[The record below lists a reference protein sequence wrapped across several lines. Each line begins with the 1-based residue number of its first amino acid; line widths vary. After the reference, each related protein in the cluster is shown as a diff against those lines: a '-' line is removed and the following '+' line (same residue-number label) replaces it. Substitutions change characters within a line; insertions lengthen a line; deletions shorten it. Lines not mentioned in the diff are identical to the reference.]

1 MRVFVSRGTHL
12 GRLSIPAK
20 LVYTI
25 FLAFIIVG
33 ALSSYLLYAARIG
46 ASLRGPAPSVAA
58 RYVDSAAPA
67 AAPEAATAPGPA
79 LDLPPEPSG
88 EAARAA
94 AAPSDAKWPF
104 VLDVFHQHL
113 FSVSVV
119 FLIVAHLFML
129 TRLAGWLSG
138 TVIVIAGLSALAHV
152 LAPVLIHLT
161 GGLLW
166 LMPWTGGLMGAS
178 WAAMI
183 VWSLGAMWLGWGLA
197 NGD

>member
-1 MRVFVSRGTHL
+1 M
-12 GRLSIPAK
+12 
-20 LVYTI
+20 
-25 FLAFIIVG
+25 
-33 ALSSYLLYAARIG
+33 
-46 ASLRGPAPSVAA
+46 
-58 RYVDSAAPA
+58 
-67 AAPEAATAPGPA
+67 
-79 LDLPPEPSG
+79 
-88 EAARAA
+88 
-94 AAPSDAKWPF
+94 
-104 VLDVFHQHL
+104 
-113 FSVSVV
+113 SVV